1 MGLNPVGLRNGC
13 TVGAA
18 TKNTGRLKKFG
29 VIFPRCRKKRV
40 FTSRF
45 AAERF
50 YCVLR
55 NLARTVFEY
64 RRVRLAVCIGG
75 LL

>member
-29 VIFPRCRKKRV
+29 VIFPRCRKKTGFYIPFRCGAV
-40 FTSRF
+40 LLRITESRPNS
-45 AAERF
+45 
-50 YCVLR
+50 V
-55 NLARTVFEY
+55 
-64 RRVRLAVCIGG
+64 
-75 LL
+75 